1 MSVFSVLVK
10 STEKT
15 GIEAAAAAGGK
26 ENIGD
31 VPLIGLVPPDLYGHY
46 LEASDTAVTFPTP
59 PHKQSRTNY
68 RHEILFSSH
77 SNFFSPSDLTRANA
91 CRVCKHA

>member
-1 MSVFSVLVK
+1 MGMSVFSVLVK

-31 VPLIGLVPPDLYGHY
+31 VPLMGLVPPDLYGHY
-46 LEASDTAVTFPTP
+46 QEVSGTAVTFTNELPARNAFFE
-59 PHKQSRTNY
+59 SRTFLDDSMPAVCTQEGKT
-68 RHEILFSSH
+68 HGMIAIL
-77 SNFFSPSDLTRANA
+77 L
-91 CRVCKHA
+91 